1 MAKQGSDQ
9 LTLAKAARIVF
20 RTGNPSEYQIAFLEK
35 AIAKGVLV
43 ASRRAG
49 SNGACLVSTEAL
61 SDFLA
66 SKACVTARKQSS
78 RHHRGQEHG
87 KSKPASTRGDR
98 FLESKQPDLQDTVFD
113 TSREVILAVLMR
125 RSMRMRSSRFRAA
138 VVGVQVIIVCLVA
151 FLSFWALGP
160 LWVSLP
166 VEQKAVIA
174 WLDQEY
180 PDGYRVLEWGKVK
193 ELADPETVQMRLD
206 FSYRRS
212 TSRGWV
218 KTDRIITLV
227 NNQVRNVA
235 MEEE

>member
-1 MAKQGSDQ
+1 M
-9 LTLAKAARIVF
+9 
-20 RTGNPSEYQIAFLEK
+20 
-35 AIAKGVLV
+35 
-43 ASRRAG
+43 
-49 SNGACLVSTEAL
+49 
-61 SDFLA
+61 
-66 SKACVTARKQSS
+66 
-78 RHHRGQEHG
+78 
-87 KSKPASTRGDR
+87 
-98 FLESKQPDLQDTVFD
+98 
-113 TSREVILAVLMR
+113 
-125 RSMRMRSSRFRAA
+125 
-138 VVGVQVIIVCLVA
+138 GVQVIIICLVA

-180 PDGYRVLEWGKVK
+180 PDGYRVLEWGEVK